1 MELMAPV
8 DGGEVWAEDTGGH
21 GLPLVLLHP
30 GVGDSAFWDPI
41 LPRLTQRHRVIRYD
55 ARGYGRSPKPTT
67 AFSLAGDLTAVLDH
81 FALDRAVLAG
91 SSMGGSAALNV
102 ALDSPARIA
111 GLALVGPGV
120 TGYEGLVSP
129 DLMARIEVLAK
140 AGDMDGLIAFSLR
153 TWGALGKDGDPQAVA
168 QLRSAIPAWFSNFLL
183 LTRDA
188 PAFDRLGELRVPCV
202 LALGEH
208 DQPEVVRC
216 NEEMAERIPGCR
228 LVRLTESDHY
238 APLREPEKVADLIM
252 ELCAGLT

>member
-1 MELMAPV
+1 MELTAPV
-8 DGGEVWAEDTGGH
+8 TGGTVWAEDSGGDT
-21 GLPLVLLHP
+21 LPLVLLHP

-55 ARGYGRSPKPTT
+55 VRGYGRSPKTTT

-81 FALDRAVLAG
+81 FGLDRVVLAG

-102 ALDSPARIA
+102 ALDSPARVA
-111 GLALVGPGV
+111 GLALVGSGV
-120 TGYEGLVSP
+120 TGYEGLFSR

-140 AGDMDGLIAFSLR
+140 AGDMDGLIALSLR
-153 TWGALGKDGDPQAVA
+153 TWAAVGKDGDPQAVA
-168 QLRSAIPAWFSNFLL
+168 LLRSAIPAWFSNHPH

-228 LVRLTESDHY
+228 LVRLAESDHY
-238 APLREPEKVADLIM
+238 PTLREPEKVADLIL
-252 ELCAGLT
+252 ELCAGLG